1 MMGVCPNTNYI
12 FVVEKKYMEKGVRER
27 ERKKMGKPLMEK
39 ILTEDH

>member
-12 FVVEKKYMEKGVRER
+12 FVVEKKYMEKGARER
-27 ERKKMGKPLMEK
+27 EKMGKPLMEK